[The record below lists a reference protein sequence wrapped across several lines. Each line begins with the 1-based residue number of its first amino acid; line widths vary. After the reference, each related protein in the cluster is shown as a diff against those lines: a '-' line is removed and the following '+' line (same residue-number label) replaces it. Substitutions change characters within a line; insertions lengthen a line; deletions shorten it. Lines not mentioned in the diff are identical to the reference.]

1 MMQYISRNSRK
12 KMDIQIFLI
21 HEVESNKGYFDV
33 YLILWMNA
41 RKPISW
47 PVHGDVIVVG
57 KIQLKYASHVS
68 FWTNMCLPKE
78 AALSILSHA
87 GNILNRD
94 SISKASPSLDPCRKV
109 FSKAYPTKGNLL
121 KQNLTTSIS
130 HLLFRQFSFL
140 SCTLP
145 VTKGKQLVH
154 LIHT

>member
-1 MMQYISRNSRK
+1 
-12 KMDIQIFLI
+12 MDIWIFLI

-109 FSKAYPTKGNLL
+109 FSKAYPTKGNIL

-145 VTKGKQLVH
+145 VTKSKYLAH
-154 LIHT
+154 IIHT